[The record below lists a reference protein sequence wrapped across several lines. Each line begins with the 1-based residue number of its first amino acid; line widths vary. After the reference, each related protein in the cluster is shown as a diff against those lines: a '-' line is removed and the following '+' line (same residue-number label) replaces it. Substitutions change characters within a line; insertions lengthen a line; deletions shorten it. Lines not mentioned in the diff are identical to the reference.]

1 MSITEF
7 LQEIYS
13 LLINLMSR
21 IHPTSDPPSSS
32 GQLSSSSSADD
43 LEAQQP
49 VTAPVVVV
57 EQNHSQFWL
66 QWRNI
71 VMAFCFSSAL
81 EIALLF
87 AQTKSQLPLSFYILS
102 LAILLT
108 FLCLFVANFIG
119 PHFTNTA
126 QLLEKIAAL
135 LVATT
140 VVFTIAIPLPLI
152 LKCVIWVLYAVAL
165 FAVLLCQYCCF

>member
-1 MSITEF
+1 MSITEC
-7 LQEIYS
+7 LQAIWS
-13 LLINLMSR
+13 LFINLMSR
-21 IHPTSDPPSSS
+21 LHPTSDDPP
-32 GQLSSSSSADD
+32 SSSSADD
-43 LEAQQP
+43 LEAQQQ
-49 VTAPVVVV
+49 PVVVV

-71 VMAFCFSSAL
+71 AMAFCFTSAL

-87 AQTKSQLPLSFYILS
+87 AQTNSQLSVSFYILS

-126 QLLEKIAAL
+126 QVLEKIAVL
-135 LVATT
+135 LVVTT

-152 LKCVIWVLYAVAL
+152 LKCVIWAFYAIAL
-165 FAVLLCQYCCF
+165 FAVLLCQYYCF